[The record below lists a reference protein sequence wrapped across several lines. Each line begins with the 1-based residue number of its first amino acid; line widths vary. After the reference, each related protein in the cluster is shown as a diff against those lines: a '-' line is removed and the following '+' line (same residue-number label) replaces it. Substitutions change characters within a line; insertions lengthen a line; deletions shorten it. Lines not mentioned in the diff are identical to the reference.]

1 MRAASGRREQLMR
14 LMKKVLK
21 VLGAILLALV
31 ALVAFLLWWTHPKR
45 PVSGVFAREAGA
57 GVFKFTDIP
66 RGRVLSPEEVD
77 GYARKLL
84 VEMTLQQKVLQMSG
98 DSSLWDLIKLI
109 TVEKGKY
116 NDYPITAGAD
126 TRLAIPPIGFSD
138 GPRGVVMNHSTAFPV
153 AMARG
158 ATWDRDLQRRFGD
171 AVGKEIRAQGGSL
184 WGGVCVN
191 LLRHPSWGRAQE
203 TLGEDPFLLGE
214 LAVPAVE
221 AVQAHNVMGCAKHYA
236 LNSIEETRTKVD
248 ALVDE
253 RTLREVYLPHFRR
266 LAEANVAS
274 FMSAYNKVNGDYCGE
289 SRHLLREILK
299 EEWGYRGFVMSDFFA
314 GVYDGKKA
322 ALAGLDLE
330 MPWTVAYGSKLVA
343 AVEKGEVPLA
353 VIDEAVLRLL
363 RRRIEYATR
372 PDPIAYPRTLVR
384 AAEHVALARE
394 AAEKGVVLLKND
406 AGLLPLAE
414 GSLKTVAVIG
424 RLADAPNLGDYGS
437 SRVYPPHPVT
447 LVEGLR
453 EALGVVGVIHETG
466 ADVLK
471 ALAAARA
478 ADAVVVVAGFDQS
491 DEGEYIPQKPRKD
504 EWGGDRED
512 LALKREDRE
521 LILSVAA
528 ENPRTIVVLIGGAAI
543 TVEEWHEKA
552 GAILMAFYPG
562 EQGGVALARLLLG
575 QANPSGKLPFT
586 VPRDVAQLPPF
597 DNTSLSVEY
606 GYYHGYTL
614 ADKKGWE
621 PRYPFGHGLSY
632 TTYAYANLSLD
643 AAEAKADGVIRASV
657 DVTNT
662 GSRAGE
668 EVVQLYVGFP
678 SSRVDRPVKLL
689 RGFERV
695 PLAAGEARRVTIPVA
710 VKDLAYYD
718 VGAKAW
724 MVERTEYTVLVG
736 PSSRAADLLNVPFR
750 VTD

>member
-1 MRAASGRREQLMR
+1 MRIL
-14 LMKKVLK
+14 KKVLK
-21 VLGAILLALV
+21 VVGALLILLV

-45 PVSGVFAREAGA
+45 PVNGAFVREAGP

-66 RGRVLSPEEVD
+66 KGRALSPEEVE

-84 VEMTLQQKVLQMSG
+84 AEMTLQQKVLQMSG
-98 DSSLWDLIKLI
+98 DSSLWDLIKLVTI
-109 TVEKGKY
+109 EKGKY

-126 TRLAIPPIGFSD
+126 TRLAIPPIAFSD
-138 GPRGVVMNHSTAFPV
+138 GPRGVVLNHSTAFPV

-158 ATWDRDLQRRFGD
+158 ASWDRGLQKRVGD
-171 AVGKEIRAQGGSL
+171 AVGKEIRAQGGNL

-203 TLGEDPFLLGE
+203 TLGEDPYLLGE
-214 LAVPAVE
+214 LSVPTME

-248 ALVDE
+248 ARVDE

-266 LAEANVAS
+266 LADADVAS

-289 SRHLLREILK
+289 NRHLLREILK

-314 GVYDGKKA
+314 GVYDGKKG

-330 MPWTVAYGSKLVA
+330 MPWTVAYGKKLIA
-343 AVEKGEVPLA
+343 AVEKGEVPVA

-363 RRRIEYATR
+363 RRKIEYATR
-372 PDPIAYPRTLVR
+372 PDPVAYPPALVR

-394 AAEKGVVLLKND
+394 VAEKGTVLLKND
-406 AGLLPLAE
+406 GGLLPLDERAVK
-414 GSLKTVAVIG
+414 SLAVVG

-437 SRVYPPHPVT
+437 SRVYPPDTVT
-447 LVEGLR
+447 VVEGLR
-453 EALGVVGVIHETG
+453 EALGATSVIHEPG
-466 ADVLK
+466 ADLLK
-471 ALAAARA
+471 ARAAARA
-478 ADAVVVVAGFDQS
+478 ADAVVAVVGFDQS
-491 DEGEYIPQKPRKD
+491 DEGEYIPQKPNKD

-512 LALKREDRE
+512 LALKRADRE
-521 LILSVAA
+521 LILAMAA
-528 ENPRTIVVLIGGAAI
+528 ENPRTIVVLIGGTAI
-543 TVEEWHEKA
+543 TVEEWQEKT

-562 EQGGVALARLLLG
+562 EQGGAALARLLLG
-575 QANPSGKLPFT
+575 RAYPSGKLPFT
-586 VPRDVAQLPPF
+586 VPKDAAQLAPF
-597 DNTSLSVEY
+597 DNQSPSVEY

-614 ADKKGWE
+614 AEKKGWE

-632 TTYAYANLSLD
+632 TTYAYANIALD
-643 AAEAKADGVIRASV
+643 ATEVKEDGTVTASV
-657 DVTNT
+657 DVTNA

-678 SSRVDRPVKLL
+678 GSKVDRPVKLL
-689 RGFERV
+689 RGFEKVSLDPGETKRV
-695 PLAAGEARRVTIPVA
+695 SLPVRA
-710 VKDLAYYD
+710 KDLAYYD
-718 VGAKAW
+718 TGAKAW
-724 MVERTEYTVLVG
+724 VVERVEYAVLVG
-736 PSSRAADLLNVPFR
+736 GSSRASDLLTVPFR

>member
-1 MRAASGRREQLMR
+1 MRIL
-14 LMKKVLK
+14 KKILK
-21 VLGAILLALV
+21 VLGLVVVALV

-45 PVSGVFAREAGA
+45 PVTGVFVREAGA

-66 RGRVLSPEEVD
+66 RGRVLSAQEVD
-77 GYARKLL
+77 GYARRLL
-84 VEMTLQQKVLQMSG
+84 GEMTLQQKVLQMSG
-98 DSSLWDLIKLI
+98 DSSMWDLIKLV
-109 TVEKGKY
+109 TVERGKY

-126 TRLAIPPIGFSD
+126 TRLAIPPIAFSD

-171 AVGKEIRAQGGSL
+171 VVGKEIRAQGGSL
-184 WGGVCVN
+184 WGGTCVN

-214 LAVPAVE
+214 LAVPSVE

-248 ALVDE
+248 ARVDE

-299 EEWGYRGFVMSDFFA
+299 EEWGYPGFVMSDFFM
-314 GVYDGKKA
+314 GIYDGKKA

-330 MPWTVAYGSKLVA
+330 MPWTKAYGGKLVA

-363 RRRIEYATR
+363 RRKIEYATR
-372 PDPIAYPRTLVR
+372 PDPIAYPATLVR
-384 AAEHVALARE
+384 AAEHAALARE

-414 GSLKTVAVIG
+414 GSRKTVAVIG

-437 SRVYPPHPVT
+437 SRVYPPDTVT
-447 LVEGLR
+447 VVEGLR
-453 EALGVVGVIHETG
+453 EALGAVSVIHETG
-466 ADVLK
+466 ADALK

-491 DEGEYIPQKPRKD
+491 DEGEYIPQKPNEN

-528 ENPRTIVVLIGGAAI
+528 ENPRTIVVLIGGSAI
-543 TVEEWHEKA
+543 TVEEWHEKV

-562 EQGGVALARLLLG
+562 EQGGAALARLLLG
-575 QANPSGKLPFT
+575 RANPSGKLPFT
-586 VPRDVAQLPPF
+586 VPKDAAQLPPF

-621 PRYPFGHGLSY
+621 PRYAFGHGLSY

-643 AAEAKADGVIRASV
+643 AEEAKADGTVRASV

-668 EVVQLYVGFP
+668 ETVQLYVGFP
-678 SSRVDRPVKLL
+678 ASKVDRPVKLL
-689 RGFERV
+689 RGFEKV
-695 PLAAGEARRVTIPVA
+695 ALAAGETKRVTIPVA
-710 VKDLAYYD
+710 VKDLGYYD
-718 VGAKAW
+718 VGGKAW
-724 MVERTEYTVLVG
+724 VVERTDYTVLVG
-736 PSSRAADLLNVPFR
+736 PSSRAPDLLSAPFR